1 MDSLADAA
9 AQAEPAAD
17 TQPKEKVSITKLRTK
32 LDLDGAALNDD
43 DVLRAKLSLLDTDG
57 DGQVNAEEL
66 YEFLRDEASSEAFTK
81 SEVWVL
87 MRCADLDHNEQISF
101 DEFKQLLRWAAKL

>member
-1 MDSLADAA
+1 M
-9 AQAEPAAD
+9 
-17 TQPKEKVSITKLRTK
+17 
-32 LDLDGAALNDD
+32 
-43 DVLRAKLSLLDTDG
+43 
-57 DGQVNAEEL
+57 NAEEL
-66 YEFLRDEASSEAFTK
+66 YEFLRDKASSEAFTK